1 MKPSSTPNRLLRIRE
16 VMNRTGL
23 SRSVLYSL
31 AAAGDFPHPV
41 KLSQRCS
48 AWPEQA
54 IDDWIA
60 ERIAAAEQ
68 ERAA

>member
-1 MKPSSTPNRLLRIRE
+1 MTDNTPNRLLRIRD
-16 VMNRTGL
+16 VMSRTGL

-31 AAAGDFPHPV
+31 AAAGEFPRPV

-54 IDDWIA
+54 IHDWIA

-68 ERAA
+68 ERGE